1 MKRDV
6 CRLFLE
12 EGQIGINERGCVPNV
27 SWEGTEKGYV
37 LIVSWGRKC
46 IMSVQRA
53 GLFNKL

>member
-1 MKRDV
+1 M
-6 CRLFLE
+6 FLE
-12 EGQIGINERGCVPNV
+12 EGQIGKNERGCVPNV